1 MLDKRISF
9 SGFDL
14 EESEQSKVNEIIEK
28 YFNKIEEKISDFQEI
43 KLRLKKSL
51 HGKAFLHEV
60 QGDIIINSKRFTSK
74 YADYNLYTALAEVF
88 EKLLIE
94 LEHIKR
100 KLNP

>member
-1 MLDKRISF
+1 MLNKRISF

-14 EESEQSKVNEIIEK
+14 EESEQIKVNEIIER
-28 YFNKIEEKISDFQEI
+28 YFKKIDEKLKDFEEI
-43 KLRLKKSL
+43 KLRLKKSP
-51 HGKAFLHEV
+51 HGKGFLHEV
-60 QGDIIINSKRFTSK
+60 QGDIIINKKIFTSK
-74 YADYNLYTALAEVF
+74 YADYNLYNALSEVF

>member
-14 EESEQSKVNEIIEK
+14 EESEQGRVNEIIEK
-28 YFNKIEEKISDFQEI
+28 YFKKIDEKLKDFQQI
-43 KLRLKKSL
+43 KLRLKKSP

-60 QGDIIINSKRFTSK
+60 QGDIIINNKIFTSK
-74 YADYNLYTALAEVF
+74 YADYNLYNALSEVF
-88 EKLLIE
+88 EKLLME